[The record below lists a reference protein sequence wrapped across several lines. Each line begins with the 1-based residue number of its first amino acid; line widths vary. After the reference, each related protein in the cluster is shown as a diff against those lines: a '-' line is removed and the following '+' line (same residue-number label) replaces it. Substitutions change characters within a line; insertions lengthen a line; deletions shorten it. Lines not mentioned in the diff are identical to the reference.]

1 MPKMKTKT
9 GAKKRFRVT
18 ASGKVKF
25 KQGKTRHMMMNKPK
39 SMKRKARGTDIMFKA
54 DGERVLESF
63 LPYSRKKASRK
74 NRPAVKAVAA
84 KAGE

>member
-18 ASGKVKF
+18 ASGKVRF
-25 KQGKTRHMMMNKPK
+25 KQGKTRHMMMHKPK

-63 LPYSRKKASRK
+63 LPYSRKKVSRK
-74 NRPAVKAVAA
+74 NKSAAKTVAA

>member
-39 SMKRKARGTDIMFKA
+39 SMKRKARGTSILFKA

-63 LPYSRKKASRK
+63 LPYARK
-74 NRPAVKAVAA
+74 AA
-84 KAGE
+84 RRSSARRQSAAETAGV